1 MKFSHI
7 SIGAGITGIET
18 ILALTKE
25 VDRRKKKIS
34 PKFLV
39 GIIDKN
45 PENISGGV
53 G

>member
-25 VDRRKKKIS
+25 VDRKKKKYH
-34 PKFLV
+34 PNFW
-39 GIIDKN
+39 
-45 PENISGGV
+45 
-53 G
+53 